1 MSTPVPA
8 APAAPAVGAAPAAP
22 AAPAV
27 GASPAV
33 VAPSDVAAAPAADL
47 ASSFLSKL
55 GLTGGRARGSRK
67 IRLPGE
73 HMNLQPSAPISGQK
87 IRKIKP
93 FAFKTSDQKKYLARL
108 RSSPCRSATQKKCK
122 GRKLRQSCKYAR
134 GTKRAFCR
142 RRSNKNYRA

>member
-1 MSTPVPA
+1 MPITNLDNVDQST
-8 APAAPAVGAAPAAP
+8 GN
-22 AAPAV
+22 
-27 GASPAV
+27 
-33 VAPSDVAAAPAADL
+33 DD
-47 ASSFLSKL
+47 LSKGNDDRSKGNDDL
-55 GLTGGRARGSRK
+55 SKGNDDLSKGKDDQRGGARKRK
-67 IRLPGE
+67 IRLGGE

>member
-1 MSTPVPA
+1 MTHPVASPA
-8 APAAPAVGAAPAAP
+8 APPAAP
-22 AAPAV
+22 
-27 GASPAV
+27 PAV

-93 FAFKTSDQKKYLARL
+93 FVFKTRDQKKYLARL
-108 RSSPCRSATQKKCK
+108 KSSPCRSVSEKKCK
-122 GRKLRQSCKYAR
+122 SRKLRQSCKMAK
-134 GTKRAFCR
+134 GAKRSFCR
-142 RRSNKNYRA
+142 RRSNKNYQK

>member
-1 MSTPVPA
+1 MAVNTVALEPKFDDVDKSRSIDQSMS
-8 APAAPAVGAAPAAP
+8 VGNDQRG
-22 AAPAV
+22 
-27 GASPAV
+27 GAR
-33 VAPSDVAAAPAADL
+33 
-47 ASSFLSKL
+47 K
-55 GLTGGRARGSRK
+55 RK
-67 IRLPGE
+67 IRLGGE

-93 FAFKTSDQKKYLARL
+93 FVFKTRDQKKYLARL

>member
-1 MSTPVPA
+1 MATKPYIPSIDPPETTPRKGGEDDADDTPQRKGDA
-8 APAAPAVGAAPAAP
+8 AN
-22 AAPAV
+22 
-27 GASPAV
+27 S
-33 VAPSDVAAAPAADL
+33 
-47 ASSFLSKL
+47 
-55 GLTGGRARGSRK
+55 ARKHTRKRK
-67 IRLPGE
+67 IRLGGE

>member
-1 MSTPVPA
+1 MYIMPKTTDSDPKPEPPGPKPEPPGPELDDIDESNVNKFGTANGSPEQGG
-8 APAAPAVGAAPAAP
+8 GAR
-22 AAPAV
+22 
-27 GASPAV
+27 
-33 VAPSDVAAAPAADL
+33 
-47 ASSFLSKL
+47 K
-55 GLTGGRARGSRK
+55 RK
-67 IRLPGE
+67 IRLGGE

>member
-1 MSTPVPA
+1 MPYLPGNTPDTTPRKD
-8 APAAPAVGAAPAAP
+8 
-22 AAPAV
+22 
-27 GASPAV
+27 ASPHRD
-33 VAPSDVAAAPAADL
+33 PDADGPRKRK
-47 ASSFLSKL
+47 SK
-55 GLTGGRARGSRK
+55 RK
-67 IRLPGE
+67 IRLGGE

>member
-1 MSTPVPA
+1 MSGLDDIEPESGPELDDIDPMTGLQR
-8 APAAPAVGAAPAAP
+8 VG
-22 AAPAV
+22 
-27 GASPAV
+27 GAR
-33 VAPSDVAAAPAADL
+33 
-47 ASSFLSKL
+47 K
-55 GLTGGRARGSRK
+55 RK
-67 IRLPGE
+67 IRLGGE
-73 HMNLQPSAPISGQK
+73 HMNLQPSAPISGEK

-93 FAFKTSDQKKYLARL
+93 FAFKTRDQKQYLARL

>member
-1 MSTPVPA
+1 MSAPV
-8 APAAPAVGAAPAAP
+8 PAAPAVGAAPAAP
-22 AAPAV
+22 AVGAAPAV
-27 GASPAV
+27 AAPGPAV
-33 VAPSDVAAAPAADL
+33 AAPAADL

-93 FAFKTSDQKKYLARL
+93 FVFKTRDQKKYLARL
-108 RSSPCRSATQKKCK
+108 KSSPCRSAAERKCK
-122 GRKLRQSCKYAR
+122 SRKLRQSCKMAK
-134 GTKRAFCR
+134 GAKRSFCR
-142 RRSNKNYRA
+142 RRSNKNYQK

>member
-1 MSTPVPA
+1 MPYVPVTNTPDTTPRK
-8 APAAPAVGAAPAAP
+8 G
-22 AAPAV
+22 
-27 GASPAV
+27 GED
-33 VAPSDVAAAPAADL
+33 DVDETTPRKGKR
-47 ASSFLSKL
+47 SS
-55 GLTGGRARGSRK
+55 ARKRK
-67 IRLPGE
+67 IRLSGE

-93 FAFKTSDQKKYLARL
+93 FVFNTRDQKQYLARL